1 MTRISDSSSINSLI
15 NQMLKT
21 EARRVETNFQVV
33 SGKVSRDYAG
43 IATQS
48 RRLVNL
54 ETTRDLGDRF
64 TKNNETAELRLN
76 VMTLA
81 LDSVDT
87 VIRDFRTTLTNF
99 KAADSFDQQSVEQL
113 QKFAFN
119 SLKNLE
125 AFINVDVDGQ
135 FVFSGSK
142 VNTEP
147 MNMGLTSLEAFQSK
161 YDGSVNTYPTTRD
174 AHLAKLTVAS
184 DTTKEKAEFINADNW
199 LTFVRDD
206 DGNAATSGTSSIE
219 ATSAL
224 FSGYEVGN
232 RITISGTASNNGDY
246 TIQSIS
252 SDGTKIFVKTEMLTD
267 EIMPGGL
274 SDDTAQ
280 TTVTFDLPNGTQL
293 TNANTGN
300 IDFDRAAGTITAANL
315 SSFQNVS
322 VGDTIQIGGAGA
334 ANGNF
339 TVTAI
344 DANSQVLTVSSGP
357 TITLGDGSQLD
368 GTDLARTTFSRSGDT
383 ITAEEAG
390 AFSSLR
396 AGDKFTVSNTQD
408 NNGTYTV
415 SSISADGKELT
426 ILSSKL
432 TDEGTTSGSTHFDYT
447 VGTRLQFTTLTDTIQ
462 AQDVTGT
469 AIAGAFSNLKAG
481 DSITVANSPTNDGTY
496 TVGSISS
503 DGSTIT
509 LSSGTQLLGS
519 DETDNNG
526 TAVTAP
532 TRNFTYNAGN
542 EIVFNATTDT
552 ISLNDITTASSATQ
566 NVFSNLRAGMQFTI
580 AGTAS
585 NDGTY
590 TVDTIGSDGSSIKVT
605 QNITVAETF
614 DPSVA
619 GTAVS
624 IKVFAADGTISTSQ
638 SYYQGDTKALTHRV
652 DESRTIDVDVTAA
665 HPTFEKI
672 IRAMS
677 MIAQGAFGSEG
688 GLADN
693 QARIEQ
699 ALFLADDALSS
710 PSEGTPPFG
719 DELQNDMQEIIFDLG
734 FKQVV
739 LRDAVKD
746 QTAFNN
752 LLNSF
757 ISDTENVDETEAIT
771 NLLEAQR
778 ALEASYQAMSRV
790 FSMNLADFL

>member
-1 MTRISDSSSINSLI
+1 MTRISDASSINSLI

-33 SGKVSRDYAG
+33 SGKVSPDYSG
-43 IATQS
+43 LATQS

-54 ETTRDLGDRF
+54 ETTRDLGERF
-64 TKNNETAELRLN
+64 IKNNETAELRLN
-76 VMTLA
+76 VMTLS
-81 LDSVDT
+81 LDSIDT

-99 KAADSFDQQSVEQL
+99 KAADSFDQQSVEEL
-113 QKFAFN
+113 QTFAFN

-135 FVFSGSK
+135 FVFSGSM

-161 YDGSVNTYPTTRD
+161 YDGTINEYPTTRD
-174 AHLAKLTVAS
+174 AHLSRLTLSS
-184 DTTKEKAEFINADNW
+184 DTTKENAEFIDASKW
-199 LTFVRDD
+199 LKFVQDD
-206 DGNAATSGTSSIE
+206 DGDATDGGTSSIE

-224 FSGYEVGN
+224 FSDYEVGS
-232 RITISGTASNNGDY
+232 RITVSGTANNDGDY
-246 TIQSIS
+246 TIQSVS
-252 SDGTKIFVKTEMLTD
+252 SDGTKIFVETEMFTD
-267 EIMPGGL
+267 EVMPGGL
-274 SDDTAQ
+274 SNDTAQ
-280 TTVTFDLPNGTQL
+280 STVTFDLPGGTQL
-293 TNANTGN
+293 TNTDTGN
-300 IDFDRAAGTITAANL
+300 IDFNRTDGTITATNL
-315 SSFQNVS
+315 SSFQDVS

-357 TITLGDGSQLD
+357 VLTMDDGSELSVD
-368 GTDLARTTFSRSGDT
+368 ELGRATFSRSGDT
-383 ITAEEAG
+383 ITAEQLG
-390 AFSSLR
+390 AFSDLR
-396 AGDKFTVSNTQD
+396 AGDQFTVSETQD
-408 NNGTYTV
+408 NDGTYTV
-415 SSISADGKELT
+415 SSISDDGTVLT
-426 ILSSKL
+426 IVNSKL
-432 TDEGTTSGSTHFDYT
+432 EDEGTTSGDTHFDYT
-447 VGTRLQFTTLTDTIQ
+447 VGSQLVFNTTTDTIQ
-462 AQDVTGT
+462 AQDVTGSALT
-469 AIAGAFSNLKAG
+469 GAFSTLKSG
-481 DSITVANSPTNDGTY
+481 DSITIANSPTNDGTY
-496 TVGSISS
+496 TVDSISS
-503 DGSTIT
+503 DGSTVT
-509 LSSGTQLLGS
+509 LSTSTQLLGS

-526 TAVTAP
+526 TAVTVPA
-532 TRNFTYNAGN
+532 RGFTFDSGN
-542 EIVFNATTDT
+542 EIDFDAATDT
-552 ISLNDITTASSATQ
+552 ISLNDITTASSVTEDI
-566 NVFSNLRAGMQFTI
+566 FDNLRSGMQI
-580 AGTAS
+580 VISGTAS

-590 TVDTIGSDGSSIKVT
+590 TVDTIASDGASFTVT
-605 QNITVAETF
+605 QDITVNETF

-624 IKVFAADGTISTSQ
+624 LQVFAADGTIATSQ

-665 HPTFEKI
+665 HPTFEKV
-672 IRAMS
+672 IRALS
-677 MIAQGAFGSEG
+677 IIAQGAFGSEG
-688 GLADN
+688 GLANN
-693 QARIEQ
+693 QDRIDQ
-699 ALFLADDALSS
+699 AMFLADDALSA

-719 DELQNDMQEIIFDLG
+719 DELESDMNEIIFDLG

-739 LRDAVKD
+739 LRDAVIE